1 MKSSLRKGRGVRILV
16 AEDDDRTANY
26 LVRGLIES
34 GHIVDRVADGETALA
49 MALEGIYEALVLDRM
64 LPAMDGVTLVRR
76 LREHDPRTPVLMLSA
91 VASTVDR
98 VEGMRAGCDDY
109 LTKPYVFAELLA
121 RLEAL
126 GRRADRSRRL
136 SVLRVGDLELDTV
149 GRTVSRAGRP
159 IPLQRREFL
168 LLEQLLRHAGQVVTR
183 SMLLEAA
190 WDYDFEARGNIVDM
204 HIHRLRKKVDE
215 GFSYP
220 LIQTVPG
227 AGYTIRE
234 PNGTP
239 TQPDQPD

>member
-1 MKSSLRKGRGVRILV
+1 VRILI

-26 LVRGLIES
+26 LVRGLTES

-49 MALEGIYEALVLDRM
+49 MALEGIYDTLIFDRM
-64 LPAMDGVTLVRR
+64 LPAMDGVALVRR
-76 LREHDPRTPVLMLSA
+76 LREQDPRTPILMLSA
-91 VASTVDR
+91 VASTIDR

-109 LTKPYVFAELLA
+109 LPKPYVFAELLA

-126 GRRADRSRRL
+126 GRRADRSRRH

-149 GRTVSRAGRP
+149 GRTASRAGRL
-159 IPLQRREFL
+159 IHLQRREFL
-168 LLEQLLRHAGQVVTR
+168 LLEQLVRHAGQVVTR
-183 SMLLEAA
+183 SMLLEAT

-220 LIQTVPG
+220 LIQTVPS
-227 AGYTIRE
+227 AGYTICE
-234 PNGTP
+234 PNSTP
-239 TQPDQPD
+239 THPDQPA

>member
-1 MKSSLRKGRGVRILV
+1 VRILV

-64 LPAMDGVTLVRR
+64 LPAMDGLTLVRR
-76 LREHDPRTPVLMLSA
+76 LREHDPRLPVLMLSA
-91 VASTVDR
+91 VASTADR

-109 LTKPYVFAELLA
+109 LTKPYVFVELLA
-121 RLEAL
+121 RLEAR
-126 GRRADRSRRL
+126 GRRVDRSRRL
-136 SVLRVGDLELDTV
+136 AVLRVGDLELDTV
-149 GRTVSRAGRP
+149 SRTVLRAGRP
-159 IPLQRREFL
+159 VPLQRREFL
-168 LLEQLLRHAGQVVTR
+168 LLEQLVRHAGQVVTR

-204 HIHRLRKKVDE
+204 HIHRLRKKIDE

-220 LIQTVPG
+220 LIRTVPG
-227 AGYTIRE
+227 AGYMIRE
-234 PNGTP
+234 PDDT
-239 TQPDQPD
+239 TEQPDQGAD

>member
-1 MKSSLRKGRGVRILV
+1 VRILV

-26 LVRGLIES
+26 LVRGLTES

-76 LREHDPRTPVLMLSA
+76 LREQDPRTPVLMLSA

-109 LTKPYVFAELLA
+109 LAKPYMFAELLA

-159 IPLQRREFL
+159 IRLQRREFL
-168 LLEQLLRHAGQVVTR
+168 LLEQLVRHAGQVVTR
-183 SMLLEAA
+183 SMLLEAT

-215 GFSYP
+215 GFSHP
-220 LIQTVPG
+220 LIQTVPS

-239 TQPDQPD
+239 TQPDQPV

>member
-1 MKSSLRKGRGVRILV
+1 VRILI

-26 LVRGLIES
+26 MVRGLTES

-49 MALEGIYEALVLDRM
+49 MALEGIYDTLIFDRM

-76 LREHDPRTPVLMLSA
+76 LREQDPRTPVLMLSA
-91 VASTVDR
+91 VASTIDR

-109 LTKPYVFAELLA
+109 LAKPYVFAELLA

-149 GRTVSRAGRP
+149 GRTVSRAGRL
-159 IPLQRREFL
+159 IRLQRREFL
-168 LLEQLLRHAGQVVTR
+168 LLEQLVRHAGQVVTR
-183 SMLLEAA
+183 SMLLEAT

-220 LIQTVPG
+220 LIQTVPS

-234 PNGTP
+234 PNDTP
-239 TQPDQPD
+239 TQSDQPA

>member
-1 MKSSLRKGRGVRILV
+1 VRILI

-26 LVRGLIES
+26 LVRGLTES

-49 MALEGIYEALVLDRM
+49 MALEGIYDTLVFDRM

-91 VASTVDR
+91 VASTIDR

-126 GRRADRSRRL
+126 GRRADRSRRR
-136 SVLRVGDLELDTV
+136 SILRVGDLELDTV
-149 GRTVSRAGRP
+149 GRTVSRAGRL
-159 IPLQRREFL
+159 IHLQRREFL
-168 LLEQLLRHAGQVVTR
+168 LLEQLIRHAGQVVTR
-183 SMLLEAA
+183 SMLLEAT

-215 GFSYP
+215 GFSHP
-220 LIQTVPG
+220 LIQTVPS

-234 PNGTP
+234 PSGTP
-239 TQPDQPD
+239 TQPDQPA

>member
-1 MKSSLRKGRGVRILV
+1 MRILI

-26 LVRGLIES
+26 LVRGLTES

-49 MALEGIYEALVLDRM
+49 MALEGIYDTLVFDRM

-76 LREHDPRTPVLMLSA
+76 LREQDPRTPVLMLSA
-91 VASTVDR
+91 VASTIDR

-126 GRRADRSRRL
+126 GRRADRSRRR

-149 GRTVSRAGRP
+149 GRTVSRAGRL
-159 IPLQRREFL
+159 IHLQRREFL
-168 LLEQLLRHAGQVVTR
+168 LLEQLIRHAGQVVTR
-183 SMLLEAA
+183 SMLLEAT

-215 GFSYP
+215 GFSHP
-220 LIQTVPG
+220 LIQTVPS

-234 PNGTP
+234 PSGTP
-239 TQPDQPD
+239 TQPDQPA

>member
-1 MKSSLRKGRGVRILV
+1 VRILI
-16 AEDDDRTANY
+16 AEDDDRTASY
-26 LVRGLIES
+26 LVRGLTES

-49 MALEGIYEALVLDRM
+49 MALEGIYDTLVFDRM

-76 LREHDPRTPVLMLSA
+76 LREQDPRTPVLMLSA
-91 VASTVDR
+91 VASTIDR

-109 LTKPYVFAELLA
+109 LAKPYVFAELLA
-121 RLEAL
+121 RIEAL

-149 GRTVSRAGRP
+149 GRTVSRAGRL
-159 IPLQRREFL
+159 IRLQRREFL
-168 LLEQLLRHAGQVVTR
+168 LLEQLIRHAGQVVTR

-220 LIQTVPG
+220 LIQTVPS

-234 PNGTP
+234 PDGTP
-239 TQPDQPD
+239 TQPDQPA

>member
-1 MKSSLRKGRGVRILV
+1 VRILI

-26 LVRGLIES
+26 LVRGLTES

-49 MALEGIYEALVLDRM
+49 MALEGIYDTLIFDRM

-91 VASTVDR
+91 VASTIDR

-109 LTKPYVFAELLA
+109 LPKPYVFAELLA

-126 GRRADRSRRL
+126 GRRADRSRRH

-149 GRTVSRAGRP
+149 GRTVSRAGRL
-159 IPLQRREFL
+159 IHLQRREFL
-168 LLEQLLRHAGQVVTR
+168 LLEQLIRHAGQVVTR
-183 SMLLEAA
+183 SMLLEAT

-220 LIQTVPG
+220 LIQTVPS
-227 AGYTIRE
+227 AGYTICE
-234 PNGTP
+234 PNSTR
-239 TQPDQPD
+239 TQPDQRA

>member
-1 MKSSLRKGRGVRILV
+1 VRILV

-26 LVRGLIES
+26 LVRGLTES

-76 LREHDPRTPVLMLSA
+76 LREQDPRTPVLMLSA

-109 LTKPYVFAELLA
+109 LAKPYMFAELLA

-126 GRRADRSRRL
+126 GRRADCSRRL

-159 IPLQRREFL
+159 IRLQRREFL
-168 LLEQLLRHAGQVVTR
+168 LLEQLVRHAGQVVTR
-183 SMLLEAA
+183 SMLLEAT

-215 GFSYP
+215 GFSHP
-220 LIQTVPG
+220 LIQTVPS

-239 TQPDQPD
+239 TQPDQPA